1 MLLDLESIMKEWEDD
16 CKIPQHQLDEVSRQ
30 TPSLHAKYLQVLSL
44 TKLKLK
50 RIENSQ
56 QNLLKDKWLYYN
68 GKMDQDSILSKG
80 WQPDP
85 FNGLKI
91 LKGDMDYY
99 YNSDPEIQEA
109 DEKVQYYKVMIQTLT
124 EIVDSLKWRHQT
136 IGNIIR
142 WKQFEAGG

>member
-136 IGNIIR
+136 VGNMIR